1 VIQEGQP
8 APSFRAPSS
17 KGHTLQSESFQDRL
31 AIVLFFLDGLE
42 HPDDQ
47 LALSN
52 FDELLVEFG
61 HRRVQLLGVAP
72 VTARE
77 LREATE
83 SLAVPL
89 LADKDGSLRREFGG
103 LDIAPFTVV
112 IDRHGTVARVLPR
125 YGTDHAREVLTA
137 VDALLSSEPDAM
149 RAKPEA
155 SAERSS

>member
-1 VIQEGQP
+1 VIQEGQSAP
-8 APSFRAPSS
+8 AFRAPSS
-17 KGHTLQSESFQDRL
+17 KGQTLDSDAFHDRL
-31 AIVLFFLDGLE
+31 AVVLFFLDGLE

-52 FDELLVEFG
+52 FDDLLVEFG

-72 VTARE
+72 LTARD
-77 LREATE
+77 LRDATE
-83 SLAVPL
+83 SVAVPL
-89 LADKDGSLRREFGG
+89 LADGDGSLRREFGG

-112 IDRHGTVARVLPR
+112 IDRNGIVAKVLPR
-125 YGTDHAREVLTA
+125 YGADHPREVLTA
-137 VDALLSSEPDAM
+137 VDALLSAEPNAM

>member
-1 VIQEGQP
+1 
-8 APSFRAPSS
+8 
-17 KGHTLQSESFQDRL
+17 
-31 AIVLFFLDGLE
+31 
-42 HPDDQ
+42 
-47 LALSN
+47 
-52 FDELLVEFG
+52 
-61 HRRVQLLGVAP
+61 VQLLGVAP